1 MGKSNGIR
9 GSAGRRAPPRD
20 AGVMD
25 AILCARAAGMRIG
38 QPVCLGVVRGV
49 VLGYNIARGGRF
61 PGSVFPLLVATGL
74 GAVKCRLEEV
84 RIA

>member
-1 MGKSNGIR
+1 MGKSSGIR
-9 GSAGRRAPPRD
+9 GSIGREVPRRD

-25 AILCARAAGMRIG
+25 AIRSAQAAGLHIG

-49 VLGYNIARGGRF
+49 VLGYNIARRGRF
-61 PGSVFPLLVATGL
+61 PGASFPLLVATGL

-84 RIA
+84 EVA